1 LLSITPGE
9 RGRYTLEA
17 ILEHSPQLDGML
29 QEGMDGTLTALVE
42 ERPLAAYV
50 LETFLRPFERVIR

>member
-1 LLSITPGE
+1 
-9 RGRYTLEA
+9 
-17 ILEHSPQLDGML
+17 ML

-50 LETFLRPFERVIR
+50 LETFLRPIERVIR